1 MATPVLQN
9 ADVRASRVVGAVVT
23 GSRVV
28 GAFGQ
33 SVALAAPV
41 VKVWNA
47 LDAYAAGERVYSA
60 GSAWS
65 AVAAVAAAGPA
76 PASPLWNQLTGP
88 FSGNVQCG
96 QFVFKA
102 TSQVAPFS
110 MALHVPGLVAGSPV
124 VLHSN
129 TVLTT
134 QILTAVPTA
143 DTLTVTIA
151 LNAAAAGDL
160 TLSWVAPSFP
170 AP

>member
-1 MATPVLQN
+1 MATPVLQS
-9 ADVRASRVVGAVVT
+9 ADVRAANVIGATVT
-23 GSRVV
+23 GTRVV
-28 GAFGQ
+28 GAFAQ

-47 LDAYAAGERVYSA
+47 LDAYAAGERVA
-60 GSAWS
+60 VGAAVWS

-76 PASPLWNQLTGP
+76 PASPIWTQLTGP

-96 QFVFKA
+96 QFEFKS

-110 MALHVPGLVAGSPV
+110 MAMRIPGLVAGSPV

-129 TVLTT
+129 TVLST
-134 QILTAVPTA
+134 QILTAVPTV

-151 LNAAAAGDL
+151 LNAAAAADL

-170 AP
+170 AA